1 MKQERKKRTRH
12 EPEGLH
18 LSNRGWHTHGF
29 RHPKEASPEVVIL
42 LINND
47 CQCKGRYFSSYSIPI
62 EFKKLIYS
70 SLSDTFL

>member
-1 MKQERKKRTRH
+1 MMSILSDRWFDIRLMHSEYESLLINMKVCQKA
-12 EPEGLH
+12 H
-18 LSNRGWHTHGF
+18 L
-29 RHPKEASPEVVIL
+29 L